1 LLYFSRSR
9 REYRRD
15 SNAEISERLWGKRH
29 DLPESVR
36 RSIYLLAHQL
46 RLAPASA
53 RTDVPAFLSHVMYV
67 GTQCGFN
74 ELPVSQ
80 QQVIIS
86 HIRRLKTVLSSNL
99 YLGLRSPTYLLLL
112 QALRAPRLRSRQTTR
127 RSDEHRTRCI
137 NHSSFTFSP

>member
-1 LLYFSRSR
+1 MLYFSRSR
-9 REYRRD
+9 REYRRG
-15 SNAEISERLWGKRH
+15 SNAEISGVLRGKDTNR
-29 DLPESVR
+29 PESVR
-36 RSIYLLAHQL
+36 RSIYYLAHGHGL
-46 RLAPASA
+46 PPASA

-86 HIRRLKTVLSSNL
+86 HIRRLKTVLSLHL

-137 NHSSFTFSP
+137 NHSSLTFSP